1 MSRVEQLKTKREQL
15 LAELAGL
22 EQIRRGSVVEQYVEA
37 LRRDGS
43 KVRRGPYPLYSFKEK
58 GKTVSRRVSDPKQV
72 EVYRQQIK
80 AFRRFRELTSQLVT
94 IGEQLSDVALSEQEE
109 SLKKTLKS
117 PLSKTRK

>member
-1 MSRVEQLKTKREQL
+1 MSRVEQLRAKRKQL

-22 EQIRRGSVVEQYVEA
+22 EQIRRGTVVEQFVHA
-37 LRRDGS
+37 RHKDGS
-43 KVRRGPYPLYSFKEK
+43 KVRRGPYPLYSFKQK
-58 GKTVSRRVSDPKQV
+58 GKTVSRRVTEPAQV

-80 AFRRFRELTSQLVT
+80 AFRRFRELISQLVT
-94 IGEQLSDVALSEQEE
+94 IGEQLSDVALSEDE